1 MEQQD
6 ILLKCVDC
14 GYEAK
19 TFNVVIHGSS
29 HGAFTYAA
37 ECPLCESKKVKYISG
52 SNEPDLEIR
61 ITLDNKIRLSAR
73 KR

>member
-1 MEQQD
+1 MQED

-29 HGAFTYAA
+29 RGAFTYVAQ
-37 ECPLCESKKVKYISG
+37 CPLCESKKVKYISG
-52 SNEPDLEIR
+52 SEEPDLEIY
-61 ITLDNKIRLSAR
+61 ITSENKIKLSSR